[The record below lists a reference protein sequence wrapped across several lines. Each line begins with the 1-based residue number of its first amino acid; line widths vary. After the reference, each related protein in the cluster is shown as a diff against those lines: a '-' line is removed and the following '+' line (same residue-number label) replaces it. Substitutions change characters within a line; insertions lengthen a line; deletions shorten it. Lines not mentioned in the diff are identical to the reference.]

1 MTMKKIF
8 NFLVGAVVA
17 MTLASSCTKESEG
30 LTRITYYPVLEL
42 EGETTMLVDKGSN
55 YTEPGYTATLNG
67 EDVSADVVVESNVN
81 TSKSGIYSVVY
92 SIVNEDGFSSVANRT
107 VIVFDFED
115 PVEGIYTVDPSSYR
129 LYNGAQTAFGR
140 AFQIYVLA
148 NGDGTY
154 FVDDILGGW
163 YCQRAGYG
171 TNYAMQAHIKVSG
184 DVVELVDS
192 YIPGWGD
199 SLVDWADGTV
209 SNGTM
214 SYTAVYVSGM
224 EFRVTMSK

>member
-1 MTMKKIF
+1 MKKIIYF
-8 NFLVGAVVA
+8 AIGAVVA
-17 MTLASSCTKESEG
+17 MTLAASCTKESEG

-42 EGETTMLVDKGSN
+42 EGETTMLVDKGSSFN
-55 YTEPGYTATLNG
+55 EPGYTATLNG
-67 EDVSADVVVESNVN
+67 EDVSADVRIESNVN

-92 SIVNEDGFSSVANRT
+92 SIVNSDGFSSVAKRT

-129 LYNGAQTAFGR
+129 LYNGAQLAFGR

-154 FVDDILGGW
+154 LVDDILGGW

-171 TNYAMQAHIKVSG
+171 TDYAMQATISISG
-184 DVVELVDS
+184 GSVNLINS
-192 YIPGWGD
+192 FIPGWGD
-199 SLVDWADGTV
+199 SLVDWADG
-209 SNGTM
+209 SFADGTL

-224 EFRVTMSK
+224 EFHITMSK

>member
-1 MTMKKIF
+1 MKKIIYF
-8 NFLVGAVVA
+8 AIGAVVA
-17 MTLASSCTKESEG
+17 MTLAASCTKESEG

-42 EGETTMLVDKGSN
+42 EGETTMLVDKGSSFN
-55 YTEPGYTATLNG
+55 EPGYTATLNG
-67 EDVSADVVVESNVN
+67 EDVSADVKIESDVN

-92 SIVNEDGFSSVANRT
+92 SIMNSDGFSSVAKRT

-129 LYNGAQTAFGR
+129 LYNGAQLAFGR

-154 FVDDILGGW
+154 LVDDILGGW

-171 TNYAMQAHIKVSG
+171 TAYAMQATISISG
-184 DVVELVDS
+184 GSVNLINS

-199 SLVDWADGTV
+199 SLVDWADG
-209 SNGTM
+209 SFADGTL

-224 EFRVTMSK
+224 EFHITMSK

>member
-1 MTMKKIF
+1 MKKIIYF
-8 NFLVGAVVA
+8 AIGAVVA
-17 MTLASSCTKESEG
+17 MTLAASCTKESEG

-42 EGETTMLVDKGSN
+42 EGETTMLVDKGSSFN
-55 YTEPGYTATLNG
+55 EPGYTATLNG
-67 EDVSADVVVESNVN
+67 EDVSADVKIESDVN

-92 SIVNEDGFSSVANRT
+92 SIVNSDGFSSVAKRT

-129 LYNGAQTAFGR
+129 LYNGAQLAFGR

-154 FVDDILGGW
+154 LVDDILGGW

-171 TNYAMQAHIKVSG
+171 TDYAMQATISISG
-184 DVVELVDS
+184 GSVNLINS

-199 SLVDWADGTV
+199 SLVDWADG
-209 SNGTM
+209 SFADGTL

-224 EFRVTMSK
+224 EFHITMSK

>member
-1 MTMKKIF
+1 MKKIIYF
-8 NFLVGAVVA
+8 AIGAVVA
-17 MTLASSCTKESEG
+17 MTLAASCTKESEG

-42 EGETTMLVDKGSN
+42 EGETTMLVDKGSSFN
-55 YTEPGYTATLNG
+55 EPGYTATLNG
-67 EDVSADVVVESNVN
+67 EDVSADVKVESNVN

-92 SIVNEDGFSSVANRT
+92 SIVNSDGFSSVAKRT

-129 LYNGAQTAFGR
+129 LYNGAQLAFGR

-154 FVDDILGGW
+154 LVDDILGGW

-171 TNYAMQAHIKVSG
+171 TNYAMQATISISG
-184 DVVELVDS
+184 GSVNLITS

-199 SLVDWADGTV
+199 SLVDWADG
-209 SNGTM
+209 SFADGTL

-224 EFRVTMSK
+224 EFHITMSK

>member
-1 MTMKKIF
+1 MKKIIYF
-8 NFLVGAVVA
+8 AIGAVVA
-17 MTLASSCTKESEG
+17 MTLAASCTKESEG

-42 EGETTMLVDKGSN
+42 EGETTMLVDKGSSF
-55 YTEPGYTATLNG
+55 TEPGYTATLNG
-67 EDVSADVVVESNVN
+67 EDVSADVKIESNVN

-92 SIVNEDGFSSVANRT
+92 SIVNSDGFSSVAKRT

-129 LYNGAQTAFGR
+129 LYNGAQLAFGR

-154 FVDDILGGW
+154 LVDDILGGW

-171 TNYAMQAHIKVSG
+171 TAYAMQATISISG
-184 DVVELVDS
+184 GSVNLINS

-199 SLVDWADGTV
+199 SLVDWADG
-209 SNGTM
+209 SFADGTL

-224 EFRVTMSK
+224 EFHITMSK

>member
-1 MTMKKIF
+1 MKKIIYF
-8 NFLVGAVVA
+8 VIGAVVA
-17 MTLASSCTKESEG
+17 MTLAASCTKESEG

-55 YTEPGYTATLNG
+55 FTEPGYTATLNG
-67 EDVSADVVVESNVN
+67 EDVSADVKVESNVN

-92 SIVNEDGFSSVANRT
+92 SIVNSDGFSSVAKRT

-129 LYNGAQTAFGR
+129 LYNGAQLAFGR

-154 FVDDILGGW
+154 LVDDILGGW

-171 TNYAMQAHIKVSG
+171 TAYAMQATISISG
-184 DVVELVDS
+184 GSVNLINS

-199 SLVDWADGTV
+199 SLVDWADG
-209 SNGTM
+209 SFADGTL

-224 EFRVTMSK
+224 EFHITMSK

>member
-1 MTMKKIF
+1 MKKIIYF
-8 NFLVGAVVA
+8 AIGAVVA
-17 MTLASSCTKESEG
+17 MTLAASCTKESEG

-55 YTEPGYTATLNG
+55 FNEPGYTATLNG
-67 EDVSADVVVESNVN
+67 EDVTADVKIESNVN

-92 SIVNEDGFSSVANRT
+92 SIVNADGFSSVAKRT

-129 LYNGAQTAFGR
+129 LYNGAQLAYGR

-154 FVDDILGGW
+154 LVDDILGGW

-171 TNYAMQAHIKVSG
+171 TNYAMQATISISG
-184 DVVELVDS
+184 GSVNLITS

-199 SLVDWADGTV
+199 SLVDWADG
-209 SNGTM
+209 SFADGTL

-224 EFRVTMSK
+224 EFHITMSK

>member
-1 MTMKKIF
+1 MKKIIYF
-8 NFLVGAVVA
+8 AIGAVVA
-17 MTLASSCTKESEG
+17 MTLAASCTKESEG

-55 YTEPGYTATLNG
+55 FTEPGYTATLNG
-67 EDVSADVVVESNVN
+67 EDVSADVKVESNVN

-92 SIVNEDGFSSVANRT
+92 SIVNADGFSSVAKRT

-129 LYNGAQTAFGR
+129 LYNGAQLAFGR

-154 FVDDILGGW
+154 LVDDILGGW

-171 TNYAMQAHIKVSG
+171 TDYAMQATISISG
-184 DVVELVDS
+184 GSVNLINS

-199 SLVDWADGTV
+199 SLVDWADG
-209 SNGTM
+209 SFADGTL

-224 EFRVTMSK
+224 EFHITMSK

>member
-1 MTMKKIF
+1 MKKIIYF
-8 NFLVGAVVA
+8 AIGAVVA
-17 MTLASSCTKESEG
+17 MTLAASCTKESEG

-42 EGETTMLVDKGSN
+42 EGETTMLVDKGSSFN
-55 YTEPGYTATLNG
+55 EPGYTATLNG
-67 EDVSADVVVESNVN
+67 EDVSADVQIESNVN

-92 SIVNEDGFSSVANRT
+92 SIVNSDGFSSVAKRT

-129 LYNGAQTAFGR
+129 LYNGAQLAFGR

-154 FVDDILGGW
+154 LVDDILGGW

-171 TNYAMQAHIKVSG
+171 TAYAMQATISISG
-184 DVVELVDS
+184 GSVNLINS

-199 SLVDWADGTV
+199 SLVDWADG
-209 SNGTM
+209 SFADGTL

-224 EFRVTMSK
+224 EFHITMSK

>member
-1 MTMKKIF
+1 MKKIIYF
-8 NFLVGAVVA
+8 AIGAVVA
-17 MTLASSCTKESEG
+17 MTLAASCTKESEG

-42 EGETTMLVDKGSN
+42 EGETTMLVDKGSSFN
-55 YTEPGYTATLNG
+55 EPGYTATLNG
-67 EDVSADVVVESNVN
+67 EDVSADVKIESNVN

-92 SIVNEDGFSSVANRT
+92 SIVNSDGFSSVAKRT

-129 LYNGAQTAFGR
+129 LYNGAQLAFGR

-154 FVDDILGGW
+154 LVDDILGGW

-171 TNYAMQAHIKVSG
+171 TDYAMQATISISG
-184 DVVELVDS
+184 GGVNLINS

-199 SLVDWADGTV
+199 SLVDWADG
-209 SNGTM
+209 SFADGTL
-214 SYTAVYVSGM
+214 SYTACDVSGM
-224 EFRVTMSK
+224 EFHITMSK

>member
-1 MTMKKIF
+1 MKKIIYF
-8 NFLVGAVVA
+8 AIGAVVA
-17 MTLASSCTKESEG
+17 MTLAASCTKESEG

-55 YTEPGYTATLNG
+55 FAEPGYTATLNG
-67 EDVSADVVVESNVN
+67 EDVSADVKVESNVN

-92 SIVNEDGFSSVANRT
+92 SIVNADGFSSVAKRT

-129 LYNGAQTAFGR
+129 LYNGAQLAFGR

-154 FVDDILGGW
+154 LVDDILGGW

-171 TNYAMQAHIKVSG
+171 TNYAMQATISISG
-184 DVVELVDS
+184 GSVNLITS

-199 SLVDWADGTV
+199 SLVDWADG
-209 SNGTM
+209 SFADGTL

-224 EFRVTMSK
+224 EFHITMSK

>member
-1 MTMKKIF
+1 MKKIIYF
-8 NFLVGAVVA
+8 AIGAVVA
-17 MTLASSCTKESEG
+17 MTLAASCTKESEG

-42 EGETTMLVDKGSN
+42 EGETTMLVDKGSSFN
-55 YTEPGYTATLNG
+55 EPGYTATLNG
-67 EDVSADVVVESNVN
+67 EDVSADVKIESNVN

-92 SIVNEDGFSSVANRT
+92 SIVNSDGFSSVAKRT

-129 LYNGAQTAFGR
+129 LYNGAQLAFGR

-154 FVDDILGGW
+154 LVDDILGGW

-171 TNYAMQAHIKVSG
+171 TNYAMQATISISG
-184 DVVELVDS
+184 GSVNLINS

-199 SLVDWADGTV
+199 SLVDWADG
-209 SNGTM
+209 SFADGTL

-224 EFRVTMSK
+224 EFHITMSK

>member
-1 MTMKKIF
+1 MKKIIYF
-8 NFLVGAVVA
+8 AIGAVVA
-17 MTLASSCTKESEG
+17 MTLAASCTKESEG

-42 EGETTMLVDKGSN
+42 EGETTMLVDKGSSFN
-55 YTEPGYTATLNG
+55 EPGYTATLNG
-67 EDVSADVVVESNVN
+67 EDVSADVKIESNVN

-92 SIVNEDGFSSVANRT
+92 SIVNSDGFSSVAKRT

-129 LYNGAQTAFGR
+129 LYNGAQLAFGR

-154 FVDDILGGW
+154 LVDDILGGW

-171 TNYAMQAHIKVSG
+171 TDYAMQATISISG
-184 DVVELVDS
+184 GSVNLINS

-199 SLVDWADGTV
+199 SLVDWADG
-209 SNGTM
+209 SFADGTL

-224 EFRVTMSK
+224 EFHITMSK

>member
-1 MTMKKIF
+1 MKKIIYF
-8 NFLVGAVVA
+8 AIGAVVA
-17 MTLASSCTKESEG
+17 MTLAASCTKESEG

-55 YTEPGYTATLNG
+55 FTEPGYTATLNG
-67 EDVSADVVVESNVN
+67 EDVSADVKIESDVN

-92 SIVNEDGFSSVANRT
+92 SIMNSDGFSSVAKRT

-129 LYNGAQTAFGR
+129 LYNGAQLAFGR

-154 FVDDILGGW
+154 LVDDILGGW

-171 TNYAMQAHIKVSG
+171 TDYAMQATISISG
-184 DVVELVDS
+184 GSVNLINS

-199 SLVDWADGTV
+199 SLVDWADG
-209 SNGTM
+209 SFADGTL

-224 EFRVTMSK
+224 EFHITMSK

>member
-1 MTMKKIF
+1 MKKIIYF
-8 NFLVGAVVA
+8 AIGAVVA
-17 MTLASSCTKESEG
+17 MTLAASCTKESEG

-42 EGETTMLVDKGSN
+42 EGETTMLVDKGSSFN
-55 YTEPGYTATLNG
+55 EPGYTATLNG
-67 EDVSADVVVESNVN
+67 EDVSADVRIESNVN

-92 SIVNEDGFSSVANRT
+92 SIVNSDGFSSVAKRT

-129 LYNGAQTAFGR
+129 LYNGAQLAFGR

-154 FVDDILGGW
+154 LVDDILGGW

-171 TNYAMQAHIKVSG
+171 TDYAMQATISISG
-184 DVVELVDS
+184 GSVNLINS
-192 YIPGWGD
+192 FIPGWGD
-199 SLVDWADGTV
+199 SLVDWADG
-209 SNGTM
+209 SFADGTL
-214 SYTAVYVSGM
+214 SYTACYVSGM
-224 EFRVTMSK
+224 EFHITMSK

>member
-1 MTMKKIF
+1 MKKIIYF
-8 NFLVGAVVA
+8 VIGAVVA
-17 MTLASSCTKESEG
+17 MTLAASCTKESEG

-55 YTEPGYTATLNG
+55 FTEPGYTATLNG
-67 EDVSADVVVESNVN
+67 EDVSADVKVESNVN

-92 SIVNEDGFSSVANRT
+92 SIVNADGFSSVAKRT

-129 LYNGAQTAFGR
+129 LYNGAQLAFGR

-154 FVDDILGGW
+154 LVDDILGGW

-171 TNYAMQAHIKVSG
+171 TAYAMQATISISG
-184 DVVELVDS
+184 GSVNLINS

-199 SLVDWADGTV
+199 SLVDWADG
-209 SNGTM
+209 SFADGTL

-224 EFRVTMSK
+224 EFHITMSK

>member
-1 MTMKKIF
+1 MKKIIYF
-8 NFLVGAVVA
+8 AIGAVVA
-17 MTLASSCTKESEG
+17 MTLAASCTKESEG

-42 EGETTMLVDKGSN
+42 EGETTMLVDKGSSFN
-55 YTEPGYTATLNG
+55 EPGYTATLNG
-67 EDVSADVVVESNVN
+67 EDVSADVRIESNVN

-92 SIVNEDGFSSVANRT
+92 SIVNSDGFSSVAKRT

-129 LYNGAQTAFGR
+129 LYNGAQLAFGR

-154 FVDDILGGW
+154 LVDDILGGW

-171 TNYAMQAHIKVSG
+171 TDYAMQATISISG
-184 DVVELVDS
+184 GSVNLINS

-199 SLVDWADGTV
+199 SLVDWADG
-209 SNGTM
+209 SFADGTL

-224 EFRVTMSK
+224 EFHITMSK